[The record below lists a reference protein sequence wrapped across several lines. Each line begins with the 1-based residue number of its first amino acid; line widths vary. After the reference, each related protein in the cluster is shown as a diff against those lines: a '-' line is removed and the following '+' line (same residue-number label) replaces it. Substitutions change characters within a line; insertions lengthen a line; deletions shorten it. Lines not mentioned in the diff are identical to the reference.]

1 MIKNEKVKE
10 STEKKSTEKKTKK
23 IIDPIMLTT
32 RFTTETFQENK
43 RYRDTHNIPCIYS
56 SSLPISDKL
65 PYQDYYV
72 LEMNNSTNRI
82 MGIGKISKTLQPI
95 AYIYSYKYY
104 NRYTYKGSYA
114 SIIES
119 TLDLPQEYKDIIMRI
134 ERKIFYGKGHLKRG
148 SSFTSFPVYPHE
160 EDIADLILVF
170 NYIMRTNL

>member
-1 MIKNEKVKE
+1 
-10 STEKKSTEKKTKK
+10 
-23 IIDPIMLTT
+23 MLTT

-95 AYIYSYKYY
+95 AYMYTYKYY
-104 NRYTYKGSYA
+104 NRYTYKGTQYA
-114 SIIES
+114 QIYSDTEIYTDEI
-119 TLDLPQEYKDIIMRI
+119 DLPEEYKEIIKKV

-148 SSFTSFPVYPHE
+148 SSFTSFPIYKH
-160 EDIADLILVF
+160 DIKELILVF
-170 NYIMRTNL
+170 DYITRTK

>member
-1 MIKNEKVKE
+1 MIKNQKE
-10 STEKKSTEKKTKK
+10 FVEKKSKKPK
-23 IIDPIMLTT
+23 ILNPLMLTT

-95 AYIYSYKYY
+95 ACIYSYKYY
-104 NRYTYKGSYA
+104 NRYTYKGTYA
-114 SIIES
+114 PIFEEME
-119 TLDLPQEYKDIIMRI
+119 QEHKDIITRI

-160 EDIADLILVF
+160 EDVADLILIF
-170 NYIMRTNL
+170 NYIIRSNLS